1 MKRIADLRSAGE
13 TWAITTAVYYRV
25 WVHNELMSIRIQRL
39 ATIVVVLAWAHVS
52 SAQTADE
59 VIEKSIAAMGGRAAM
74 EKIKT
79 RSMTGDIL
87 LTTPAGDIPGT
98 VDITNA
104 APNKSRTV
112 IKADLSA
119 FGAGPL
125 VIDQRFDGTSGYVL
139 DTLQGNRDIT
149 GDQLANM
156 KSNSFPHSFLNYKAM
171 GTTVKLTGK
180 EKVGAGEAF
189 VLTFEPPAGSLVRQF
204 VDVESYLP
212 VKTVIKAT
220 LPQVGEIE
228 QTAIASDF
236 RELDGVKVPFKVQV
250 TSPATG
256 FTMTFSK
263 ITNNGAVD
271 EKSFVKP

>member
-1 MKRIADLRSAGE
+1 MRIL
-13 TWAITTAVYYRV
+13 
-25 WVHNELMSIRIQRL
+25 IQRL
-39 ATIVVVLAWAHVS
+39 ATVVVVLAWAHVS

-79 RSMTGDIL
+79 RSMTGNIA

-98 VDITNA
+98 VEITHA
-104 APNKSRTV
+104 APNKNRTV

-125 VIDQRFDGTSGYVL
+125 VVDQRFDGTNGYVL
-139 DTLQGNRDIT
+139 DTMQGNRDIT
-149 GDQLANM
+149 GNQLDNM
-156 KSNSFPHSFLNYKAM
+156 KSTSFPHAFLTYKAKGM
-171 GTTVKLTGK
+171 AVKLTGR
-180 EKVGAGEAF
+180 EKVGDRDAF
-189 VLTFEPPAGSLVRQF
+189 VLLFEPSVGSPVRQF
-204 VDVESYLP
+204 VDAESYLP
-212 VKTVIKAT
+212 VKTVIRAN
-220 LPQVGEIE
+220 LPPMGDIE

-236 RELDGVKVPFKVQV
+236 RTVDGVMVPFKIEV

-256 FTMTFSK
+256 ITMTFSK
-263 ITNNGAVD
+263 IANNVAVE

>member
-1 MKRIADLRSAGE
+1 MRIL
-13 TWAITTAVYYRV
+13 
-25 WVHNELMSIRIQRL
+25 IQRF
-39 ATIVVVLAWAHVS
+39 ATLVVVLAWAHAS

-79 RSMTGDIL
+79 RTMTGTIA
-87 LTTPAGDIPGT
+87 LTTPAGEIPGT
-98 VDITNA
+98 VEITNA

-125 VIDQRFDGTSGYVL
+125 VIDQRFDGINGYVL

-149 GDQLANM
+149 GNQLDNM
-156 KSNSFPHSFLNYKAM
+156 KSNSFPHSFLNYKAN
-171 GTTVKLTGK
+171 GVAVKLTGK
-180 EKVGAGEAF
+180 EKVGERDAF
-189 VLTFEPPAGSLVRQF
+189 VLTFEPAAGSAIRQF
-204 VDVESYLP
+204 VDAQSYLP
-212 VKTVIKAT
+212 VKTVIRANI
-220 LPQVGEIE
+220 PPVGDIE

-236 RELDGVKVPFKVQV
+236 RDVDGVKVPYKIEV

-263 ITNNGAVD
+263 IANNVAVD